1 MTAPWVPGEVITR
14 REVLHGRLWL
24 EHPVTVV
31 DDDGTTFAV
40 LLEPGSPFT
49 FHDHP
54 IGPHPW
60 GAHRAW
66 GGTTVLQ
73 VHRTG
78 ERYGA
83 WKFFD
88 ETPAGPRFRYWYL
101 NFESPIVRDD
111 DGYDTDDHGLD
122 LIVHPDGRREW
133 KDVEHLHVQRAQ
145 GRIDLETV
153 GAVLEAAD
161 RVVDLLD
168 ADDRWWSEYDD
179 WTPEA

>member
-1 MTAPWVPGEVITR
+1 MTTPWVPGEVVTR

-31 DDDGTTFAV
+31 EDDGTTFAV

-49 FHDHP
+49 FHGHP

-60 GAHRAW
+60 GAHLAW

-78 ERYGA
+78 ERYSV
-83 WKFFD
+83 WKFFVGD
-88 ETPAGPRFRYWYL
+88 VFQHWYV
-101 NFESPIVRDD
+101 NFESPVVRDD
-111 DGYDTDDHGLD
+111 DGFDTDDHGLD
-122 LIVHPDGRREW
+122 LLVHPDGRREW
-133 KDVEHLHVQRAQ
+133 KDVEHLHEQRAQ
-145 GRIDLETV
+145 GRIDLATV

-161 RVVDLLD
+161 EVVRLLD
-168 ADDRWWSEYDD
+168 ADDRWWAEYDD
-179 WTPEA
+179 WVPEPAPR

>member
-60 GAHRAW
+60 GAHEAW

-133 KDVEHLHVQRAQ
+133 KDVEHLHVAAGPGPHRPRDRGCGPR
-145 GRIDLETV
+145 GR
-153 GAVLEAAD
+153 
-161 RVVDLLD
+161 RPVVDLLD
-168 ADDRWWSEYDD
+168 ADDRWWSGVRRLA
-179 WTPEA
+179 PEA